1 MPDELAG
8 YQTYAVAGLPPGP
21 IATPT
26 VASID
31 AALKPNDKDGYL
43 YFVAIPDGEG
53 KHAFAKTY
61 EEHQA
66 NLKKY
71 GYR

>member
-1 MPDELAG
+1 MAC
-8 YQTYAVAGLPPGP
+8 AVAWP

-26 VASID
+26 LKSID
-31 AALKPNDKDGYL
+31 AVLKPDTAGGYL
-43 YFVAIPDGEG
+43 YFVAIPDGGG

-61 EEHQA
+61 EQHLA

-71 GYR
+71 GYE